1 MKRIFNRSIWVV
13 LAMFALSLFVANLG
27 QAKVTEVDLSSAVG
41 IWLFDEGAGD
51 SAKDTSSKGNH
62 AKLTKGPKWVS
73 GKFGKALSL
82 DGKDDYVVV
91 SPSKSL
97 ESSDEKYTGTAW
109 VKLHKPGKQ
118 RNNCCFDDQF
128 IVGWVPGWHNII
140 NVFGAGRNNNWG
152 KVEIGSNELNP
163 RWSFS
168 PKTVNDGKWHHL
180 AFAYTGKKKILYIDG
195 IADIDRAA
203 TGIFGVK
210 GVEVT
215 IGGAI
220 TERFAMG
227 LIDDVGIFNVALSK
241 ADVKTVMDKGLGRSL
256 GILPVTSKSRLTT
269 VWARIRFH

>member
-1 MKRIFNRSIWVV
+1 MKLRLLNLQIYLLILVLIGSIQSYG
-13 LAMFALSLFVANLG
+13 AIDPKTAVA
-27 QAKVTEVDLSSAVG
+27 V
-41 IWLFDEGAGD
+41 WLFEGDLKDGTENNN
-51 SAKDTSSKGNH
+51 SGKFKNGAKITDG
-62 AKLTKGPKWVS
+62 

-109 VKLHKPGKQ
+109 VKLDKPGKQ